1 MRRARFK
8 RRGVLAVGADIDA
21 DELVC
26 LRDGRVEIRGLEAAF
41 DHDIGRAV
49 VMHARRA
56 GLQRLLRVDN
66 RRQFSNLDRHRF
78 GDILGLSGR
87 RRDDGGDR
95 LAGEAHHV
103 GRQDRLRDRLIIEL
117 VQHRPDRPH
126 AVEIGGAIN
135 ARSVRRGDADDAA
148 GGNGAADEAHPKGGV
163 EIAGEAAAAGH
174 QRRVFQPAD
183 GAANPFH
190 SGAGGRGCHGRVGSI
205 GLDMESA
212 RHRREPGIV
221 DFCRFAGRFELKQ
234 RPVDEIEQARLRS
247 SSTRSRRCGA
257 IGNRPSA

>member
-1 MRRARFK
+1 MRGARFK
-8 RRGVLAVGADIDA
+8 RRRVLAVGADLDA
-21 DELVC
+21 DDLVRP
-26 LRDGRVEIRGLEAAF
+26 RDGRVEIRGLETAF
-41 DHDIGRAV
+41 DHDIGRTI

-56 GLQRLLRVDN
+56 GFQRLLRVDN
-66 RRQFSNLDRHRF
+66 RRQVRNLDRHRF
-78 GDILGLSGR
+78 GDVFGLRGR

-103 GRQDRLRDRLIIEL
+103 GRQDRLLDRLIIEL

-148 GGNGAADEAHPKGGV
+148 GGNGTADETHPLGGV

-183 GAANPFH
+183 GAADPFH
-190 SGAGGRGCHGRVGSI
+190 SGAGGCACHGWIRFKI
-205 GLDMESA
+205 AAA
-212 RHRREPGIV
+212 RRKTPG
-221 DFCRFAGRFELKQ
+221 E
-234 RPVDEIEQARLRS
+234 
-247 SSTRSRRCGA
+247 
-257 IGNRPSA
+257 